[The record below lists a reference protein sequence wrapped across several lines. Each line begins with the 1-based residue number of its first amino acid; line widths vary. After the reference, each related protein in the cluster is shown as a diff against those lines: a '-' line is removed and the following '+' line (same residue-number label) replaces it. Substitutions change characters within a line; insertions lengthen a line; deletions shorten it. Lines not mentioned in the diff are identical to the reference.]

1 LLLKIDEVICFF
13 QIGILKN
20 VTRNPILRL
29 TKFQAL
35 KKIMRLQSNHGA
47 ILQKKRGE
55 ITKITG
61 VPLDQEKKIQL

>member
-1 LLLKIDEVICFF
+1 MIFSNRNSEKCDKNSDSEINKIPS
-13 QIGILKN
+13 
-20 VTRNPILRL
+20 T
-29 TKFQAL
+29 